1 MKKQW
6 QFFTDAE
13 ITLVSGER
21 CPDFE
26 PECVVCKRWARHD
39 QLLKMEAED
48 VAEREDWGDGTW
60 GLKVIDGELSC

>member
-13 ITLVSGER
+13 ITLVCGER

-26 PECVVCKRWARHD
+26 PECVVCKQWARHD

-48 VAEREDWGDGTW
+48 IAEREGWDGTW
-60 GLKVIDGELSC
+60 GLKVVDGELSC